1 MIPDSLYLFDNLED
15 YTSPLTLVKKRA
27 AKKVSKKKSLSDSNK
42 LNYNLFC
49 EKDFEEH
56 TGIILS
62 DLNNIKNTLPVLKHE
77 QQEDVLKAEMR
88 YFTGAGPNNETG
100 TGMLFTNGTGTGK
113 TFTGVGIIKRFLLRG
128 IDDIIITV
136 PNQKIAS
143 DWIATADT
151 FFDEQ
156 FTLLNDTKDQGRG
169 VIVTTYAN
177 YRQNEALNNRQWALM
192 VYDECHYL
200 NQNAS
205 GNPTAAQKQD
215 GILGINISE
224 AKALAEERIGHERP
238 VAPIEPEEMFTAET
252 RYNYY
257 GKKDYTPEY
266 DKYREELEAYNKA
279 NEEFKEK
286 LLNLAKEI
294 HENRPKKLYLSA
306 TPFAY
311 HKSLSYADGSL
322 FVINETFDSSED
334 YQGYNVPDRWESFM
348 VENFG
353 YRMRYNKLT
362 VPENAAAVSRL
373 EQLFHEKLVSS
384 GAVSGRSIDVP
395 YDYSRD
401 FVVVQSGVGSKID
414 EGIHAIWDDK
424 RIRILNEVIN
434 KRWTY
439 FKRAQFLEAAK
450 SRGIKEHIDNLIS
463 NGYKVIIYHDF
474 IKGNTQNPL
483 CFEKIH
489 DVYNFSLNER
499 ELSRLE
505 SLKRKFD
512 SEGAEMTDDE
522 ILELQDLE
530 DINSN
535 NELKSI
541 LSDSNKLEE
550 YNKAVDIWNSE
561 YYQFANLDF
570 SEIEKPITFFSHEY
584 KSRIGL
590 FNGRETKK
598 KRLKIADEFNKDDSQ
613 IDLILVQRQAG
624 KEGISFHDTTGIK
637 PRVLIN
643 LGLPTAPT
651 DAIQIE
657 GRTYRIGLQS
667 NTAFQYPILNT
678 SYEAMA
684 FAHKI
689 ASRSKTAENLAL
701 GTRAR
706 KLEEAFKNGYQNPI
720 YVEDIDYETIGE
732 GSKELEKFDE
742 IEVSPY
748 RDSIALFST
757 VLKNNKRNELRKGI
771 DYYATPEPVGF
782 KMVEWLQCKNND
794 RVLEPSAGHGA
805 IARFF
810 GENITAT
817 AIEPSYELATRL
829 KLNTTAEVKIHTFEE
844 LHIMNKYDGIVMN
857 PPFGI
862 GGKTAIEHVVKAFKH
877 LRTNGRMV
885 AIIPNGTSCEKR
897 FNAFMES
904 EDAKDAYLRASY
916 SLPGIAF
923 KNAGTNIYTKV
934 VIIDKIANPHLIA
947 DYTHAYDYSRID
959 NIDELFDSLEY
970 LEAPVRIN

>member
-1 MIPDSLYLFDNLED
+1 MIPNVLSLFDDQED
-15 YTSPLTLVKKRA
+15 YASHLIITKKCSIKR
-27 AKKVSKKKSLSDSNK
+27 VCKKKKITNSDICS
-42 LNYNLFC
+42 YVLFNDN
-49 EKDFEEH
+49 DFNDNSD
-56 TGIILS
+56 IILC
-62 DLNNIKNTLPVLKHE
+62 DINNIRKTLPVLKPE
-77 QQEDVLKAEMR
+77 QQQDVLKAEKR
-88 YFTGAGPNNETG
+88 YLTNA
-100 TGMLFTNGTGTGK
+100 GMLFTNGTGTGK
-113 TFTGVGIIKRFLLRG
+113 TFTGIGIIKRFLLRK
-128 IDDIIITV
+128 IDNIIIVV
-136 PNQKIAS
+136 PNHKIAS
-143 DWIATADT
+143 DWITTAEI
-151 FFDEQ
+151 FFNEHFQ
-156 FTLLNDTKDQGRG
+156 LLNDTSDQGKG
-169 VIVTTYAN
+169 VVVTTYAN
-177 YRQNEALNNRQWALM
+177 YRQNEALNNRRWALL

-215 GILGINISE
+215 SLLGVNISE

-238 VAPIEPEEMFTAET
+238 ISPNRPDEMFTKET

-257 GKKDYTPEY
+257 GKKEYTPEY
-266 DKYREELEAYNKA
+266 LQYEKDLEKYNK
-279 NEEFKEK
+279 EKEQFDERF
-286 LLNLAKEI
+286 LNLAKEI
-294 HENRPKKLYLSA
+294 YANRPKKLYLSA

-322 FVINETFDSSED
+322 FVIDETFDSDDD
-334 YQGYNVPDRWESFM
+334 YQGYNVPNRWESFM
-348 VENFG
+348 VSNFG

-362 VPENAAAVSRL
+362 VPENAASVSRL
-373 EQLFHEKLVSS
+373 EQLFHDKLVSS

-401 FVVVQSGVGSKID
+401 FIIVHSGVGKKID

-450 SRGIKEHIDNLIS
+450 SQGVKEHVDKLLA
-463 NGYKVIIYHDF
+463 NGYKVVIYHDF

-483 CFEKIH
+483 YFEKID
-489 DVYNFSLNER
+489 DVYNFKLNER
-499 ELSRLE
+499 ELTRLD
-505 SLKRKFD
+505 SLRRKFD

-541 LSDSNKLEE
+541 LSDGNKLEE
-550 YNKAVDIWNSE
+550 YNKAVAIWNSE
-561 YYQFANLDF
+561 YYQYANLDF
-570 SEIEKPITFFSHEY
+570 SEIEKPITFFSREY
-584 KSRIGL
+584 KDRIGI

-598 KRLKIADEFNKDDSQ
+598 KRLKIADEFNKDESQ

-624 KEGISFHDTTGIK
+624 KEGISFHDITGNK

-684 FAHKI
+684 FAYKI
-689 ASRSKTAENLAL
+689 ATRSKTAENLAL
-701 GTRAR
+701 GTKAR
-706 KLEEAFKNGYQNPI
+706 KLEDAFKNGYQNPI
-720 YVEDIDYETIGE
+720 YVEDIDYQTIGS
-732 GSKELEKFDE
+732 GSKEIDRFDE

-748 RDSIALFST
+748 RDSIAFFST
-757 VLKNNKRNELRKGI
+757 ILKNNKRNTNRAGV
-771 DYYATPEPVGF
+771 DYFATAEPIGF
-782 KMVEWLQCKNND
+782 KMVEWLQCNDND

-810 GENITAT
+810 GDNITAT
-817 AIEPSYELATRL
+817 AVEPSYELATRL
-829 KLNTTAEVKIHTFEE
+829 KLNTTAEVKIQTFEE
-844 LHIMNKYDGIVMN
+844 LHIVNKYDGIVMN

-862 GGKTAIEHVVKAFKH
+862 GGKTAIEHLEKAFQH

-904 EDAKDAYLRASY
+904 EIAKDAYLRASY

-934 VIIDKIANPHLIA
+934 IIIDKVANPQLIT
-947 DYTHAYDYSRID
+947 DYTHTYDYSRID
-959 NIDELFDSLEY
+959 NLDELFDSLEY
-970 LEAPVRIN
+970 LDAPQRIRK